1 MWTSLNKKIFIF
13 ITTILIIGI
22 ITGILFLIF
31 LNEASQEIIF
41 LNINNYLQNIN
52 TYTFNNIFIDI
63 IILSCLIILSLFIIG
78 IPLIIFFVFFNGFS
92 IGFVLSSLS
101 IIFGIKGFIYS
112 IIYIIINKSVFTF
125 FLYFLILALFK
136 LMLTIF
142 KHFIYKEKINK
153 DEIIHLFKKIAL
165 CLIIIIIYDVL
176 LYFFGNNIIN
186 LFNFLIF

>member
-13 ITTILIIGI
+13 ISTILTIGI
-22 ITGILFLIF
+22 IAGILFLVF
-31 LNEASQEIIF
+31 LNEASQEIVF
-41 LNINNYLQNIN
+41 LNINDYLQNIN
-52 TYTFNNIFIDI
+52 TYTFNNIFMDI

-78 IPLIIFFVFFNGFS
+78 IPLTIFFIFFNGFS
-92 IGFVLSSLS
+92 IGFVIASLS
-101 IIFGIKGFIYS
+101 IIFGFKGFIYS
-112 IIYIIINKSVFTF
+112 IIYTIINKLVFSF

-136 LMLTIF
+136 LILIIF